1 MAIVTQRTPL
11 SLALPKIM
19 SADPGQV
26 KHRPRGGP
34 ARRPTGGVRA
44 SPPLSTAG
52 LSGVSDVQKYA
63 GHHGTTPG

>member
-26 KHRPRGGP
+26 KHRPP
-34 ARRPTGGVRA
+34 RRTGA
-44 SPPLSTAG
+44 SPDWPPLSTVG

-63 GHHGTTPG
+63 GHHGTTLG